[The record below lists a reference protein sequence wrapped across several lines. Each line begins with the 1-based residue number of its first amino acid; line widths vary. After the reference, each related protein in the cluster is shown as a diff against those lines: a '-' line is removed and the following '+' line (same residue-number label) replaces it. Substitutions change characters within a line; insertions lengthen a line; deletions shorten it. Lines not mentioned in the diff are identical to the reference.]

1 MLRSRVGAVL
11 LASGAA
17 LVAACSSESPGCA
30 PTDPGCN
37 QTDPTVSAVSVEA
50 EIDTVMAV
58 GRTTQLSATATDR
71 DDNPISTSFTWSSS
85 STSVATVDADGTVS
99 AVGPGSASIEASAN
113 GEAGTWQ
120 LTVVD
125 ADLTG
130 VADLLQDPF
139 VEALIQSLDTE
150 PGSSL
155 SDLLTRCE
163 VDLDSGDVLAIRACL
178 TGAADVESSNATND
192 PALAVL
198 DLVFQES
205 LRKLRLDS

>member
-1 MLRSRVGAVL
+1 MLRSRVAAVL

-85 STSVATVDADGTVS
+85 STSVATVTRT
-99 AVGPGSASIEASAN
+99 GPYPRSG
-113 GEAGTWQ
+113 
-120 LTVVD
+120 
-125 ADLTG
+125 
-130 VADLLQDPF
+130 QDPLPSKQ
-139 VEALIQSLDTE
+139 APTAKPA
-150 PGSSL
+150 PG
-155 SDLLTRCE
+155 
-163 VDLDSGDVLAIRACL
+163 
-178 TGAADVESSNATND
+178 N
-192 PALAVL
+192 
-198 DLVFQES
+198 
-205 LRKLRLDS
+205 